1 MGLLEKP
8 LHEIFKL
15 SPLQKKALAKLDLA
29 TAQDLIFYFPFRYE
43 KELPQIPVGELT
55 AGTEV
60 VVEGILEKQ
69 KITKNFGRSGHRAE
83 AVLVDGTGTLK
94 ILWFNQAY
102 MAKQY
107 KEGMAVRLRGQIRER
122 GKNLYM
128 ANPIIE
134 NLESDPGLGPNS
146 LFGNLDKNEIPLV
159 AVYPSTR
166 YISSR
171 WFSWRIIELIKMGI
185 LNELTDPIPEDILNK
200 YHLPALPRALLY
212 VHVPVEEK
220 DAESAR
226 KRFAFEEVFTI
237 QLSRQKE
244 RHKTRESPSPVIS
257 PNNDRLAF
265 FLQNLPFPPTNSQKE
280 AIATI
285 SDDLA
290 SGKPMSR
297 LLEGDVG
304 SGKTLVAAA
313 ASYLVTG
320 TAPYENRS
328 ARYQVAYMAPTE
340 ILAQQHFDSFVQ
352 YLKNDGLS
360 VALITGSGCRK
371 FPSKTNPGGFTEIS
385 RAQLLKWVAG
395 GEIAMVVGTHAL
407 IQKNVSFKNLG
418 LVVIDEQH
426 RFGINQRKMLAKK
439 GKEQSGRLPHLL
451 SMTATPIPRTLAL
464 TIYGDLDLTLLT
476 EMPSGRKTI
485 ITKVLSPL
493 LRKKAY
499 QKAKEELALGRRVF
513 VICPRIDEP
522 DPKKELA
529 LLAKSAKSEQLRLQK
544 DIFPDWEVGLLHG
557 KMKATDKEETLKDFQ
572 SGKIQILVAT
582 SVVEVGVNVPEATV
596 MIIEGAERFGLAQ
609 LHQLRGRIARSSHQA
624 YCFLFTEAKVT
635 AERLKAIAKAAN
647 GFELAELDLSI
658 RGEGTLSGNKQW
670 GLSDLGMEGIRNIKM
685 VEAARF
691 EAEAMVEKDP
701 DLRSLPDLKEKVET
715 VAKTTHFE

>member
-1 MGLLEKP
+1 MAILEKP
-8 LHEIFKL
+8 LYEIFKL
-15 SPLQKKALAKLDLA
+15 SPLQRKALGKLGLA

-55 AGTEV
+55 PGIEA

-83 AVLVDGTGTLK
+83 AVLSDGTGDLK

-134 NLESDPGLGPNS
+134 NLEDGPGLGPNS
-146 LFGNLDKNEIPLV
+146 LFGNLDKNEVPLV

-166 YISSR
+166 HISSR

-185 LNELTDPIPEDILNK
+185 LNELTDSIPESILDK
-200 YHLPALPRALLY
+200 YHLPALSQALLY
-212 VHVPVEEK
+212 IHVPVQEK

-244 RHKTRESPSPVIS
+244 RHKTKESPSPVI
-257 PNNDRLAF
+257 PKDTTRLSF
-265 FLQNLPFPPTNSQKE
+265 FLENLPFPPTNSQKE

-285 SDDLA
+285 VDDLA

-320 TAPYENRS
+320 TAPKENRS

-340 ILAQQHFDSFVQ
+340 ILAQQHFDSFIQ
-352 YLKNDGLS
+352 YLKDDGLS

-371 FPSKTNPGGFTEIS
+371 FPSKTNPGGYTTIS
-385 RAQLLKWVAG
+385 RAQLLKWVAS
-395 GEIAMVVGTHAL
+395 GEISMVVGTHAL
-407 IQKNVSFKNLG
+407 IQKSVSFKNLG
-418 LVVIDEQH
+418 LVIIDEQH
-426 RFGINQRKMLAKK
+426 RFGITQRKTLAQK
-439 GKEQSGRLPHLL
+439 GKEQGGRLPHLL

-476 EMPSGRKTI
+476 EMPHGPKTI
-485 ITKVLSPL
+485 MTKVLAPL
-493 LRKKAY
+493 ERDLAY
-499 QKAKEELALGRRVF
+499 QKAKEELSLGRRVF

-529 LLAKSAKSEQLRLQK
+529 LLAKSAKSEQMRLQK
-544 DIFPDWEVGLLHG
+544 DIFPNWEVGLLHG
-557 KMKATDKEETLKDFQ
+557 KMKPTEKEEALKDFQ

-609 LHQLRGRIARSSHQA
+609 LHQLRGRIARSNYQA
-624 YCFLFTEAKVT
+624 YCFLFTEAKVV
-635 AERLKAIAKAAN
+635 AERLKALAKAAN
-647 GFELAELDLSI
+647 GFALAELDLTI
-658 RGEGTLSGNKQW
+658 RGEGTLSGSKQW

-685 VEAARF
+685 VEAARK
-691 EAEAMVEKDP
+691 EAEKTIEKDP
-701 DLRSLPDLKEKVET
+701 ELNSLPHLREKVEM